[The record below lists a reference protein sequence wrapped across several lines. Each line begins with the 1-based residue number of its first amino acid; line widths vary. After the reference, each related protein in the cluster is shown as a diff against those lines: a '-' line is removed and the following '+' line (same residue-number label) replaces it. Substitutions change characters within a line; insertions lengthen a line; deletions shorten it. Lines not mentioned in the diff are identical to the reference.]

1 MKQYYIVSLKHTSK
15 GDTALTFFGPDNCG
29 YAWHRKNAGIY
40 GEEVYRFTG
49 DDAVAVDAQLVDK
62 FWMNALDFKD
72 EYISVPN
79 NKTVLFHL
87 GLSDKLMKPKKYA
100 SCRMVFINTPV
111 EATV

>member
-1 MKQYYIVSLKHTSK
+1 MYYIVSLKHTSK

-40 GEEVYRFTG
+40 GEEVHQFTSE
-49 DDAVAVDAQLVDK
+49 DAVAVKKEDVDK

-79 NKTVLFHL
+79 TKTVLSNL
-87 GLSDKLMKPKKYA
+87 GLNNRFMKPKKYA
-100 SCRMVFINTPV
+100 SCRMTFLNTPV
-111 EATV
+111 TV